1 MLYTKIYIETILLVQ
16 QNSLNEIQIFLKG
29 LVHKAINL
37 QNIFPQNNHYN
48 YHHSFHPH
56 TNFHKNYF

>member
-1 MLYTKIYIETILLVQ
+1 MLYSKIYIETIFE
-16 QNSLNEIQIFLKG
+16 NSLNKIQIFLKG
-29 LVHKAINL
+29 LVHKAINP